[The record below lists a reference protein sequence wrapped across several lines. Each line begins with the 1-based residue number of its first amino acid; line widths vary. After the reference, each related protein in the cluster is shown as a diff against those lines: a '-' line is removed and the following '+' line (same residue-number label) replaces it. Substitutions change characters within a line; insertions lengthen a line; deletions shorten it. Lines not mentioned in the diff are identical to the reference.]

1 MPIYAYQCKK
11 CNNEF
16 ELLITDRNEKPK
28 CPKCENKNLERLMST
43 FAIAGTSKG
52 SSSGSG
58 SNCSCCSS
66 KNCSSCG

>member
-1 MPIYAYQCKK
+1 
-11 CNNEF
+11 
-16 ELLITDRNEKPK
+16 LITDRNEKPK